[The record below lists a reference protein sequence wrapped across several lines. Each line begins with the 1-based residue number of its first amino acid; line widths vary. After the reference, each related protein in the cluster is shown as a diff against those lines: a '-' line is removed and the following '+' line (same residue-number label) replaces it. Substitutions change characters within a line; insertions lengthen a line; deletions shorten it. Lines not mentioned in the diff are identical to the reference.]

1 MSETG
6 DYLRDIFNGEIPVK
20 RKNPQTGE
28 TEEVYYNYDDGREE
42 LREAAVYPARATG
55 RFYEPMA
62 FASAQPEDE
71 DSVNRRDEWRSLAHH
86 NYNEDGSQFEMVM
99 GNTLGEEGGYEDN
112 PRKIEQ
118 PTNYGITQ
126 STLQS
131 YKNRHP
137 DSGYPDHVRNLTVDQ
152 ARNIYFQ
159 DYYQKY
165 RIHNIKNDRLA
176 RIIFDMHAMT
186 SPESVAN
193 IIQDGLID
201 SGYNVEKDGVFGSE
215 SIGALNAAANAEDT
229 DRVAENIIRRRREFL
244 NGRSNRD
251 QYPGWFPRTN
261 RY

>member
-6 DYLRDIFNGEIPVK
+6 DYLRGIFNGQIPV
-20 RKNPQTGE
+20 RRRNPQTGE
-28 TEEVYYNYDDGREE
+28 TEEVYYNYNDDREE

-62 FASAQPEDE
+62 FASVQPEDE

-131 YKNRHP
+131 YTSRHP
-137 DSGYPDHVRNLTVDQ
+137 DLGYPDHVRNLTVDQ

-159 DYYQKY
+159 DFYQKY
-165 RIHNIKNDRLA
+165 RIHNIENDRLA
-176 RIIFDMHAMT
+176 RIIFDMHVMT
-186 SPESVAN
+186 SPKNVAN

-201 SGYNVEKDGVFGSE
+201 SGYNVKKDGVFGSE
-215 SIGALNAAANAEDT
+215 SIGALNAAAAAGDT
-229 DRVAENIIRRRREFL
+229 DEVAKNIIRRRREFL
-244 NGRSNRD
+244 NERPNHD
-251 QYPGWFPRTN
+251 NFPGWFPRTS